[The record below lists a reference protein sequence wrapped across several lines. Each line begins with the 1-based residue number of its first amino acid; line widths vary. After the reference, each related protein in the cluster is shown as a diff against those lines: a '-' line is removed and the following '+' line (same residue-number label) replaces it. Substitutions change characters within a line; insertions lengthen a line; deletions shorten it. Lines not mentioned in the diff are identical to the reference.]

1 MFSALNSHDNSVYY
15 VLVVVDDNPI
25 CQAFHLA
32 FYSIPSVIKPSL
44 EILQPEQKNS
54 LWYK

>member
-15 VLVVVDDNPI
+15 VLVVVDHNPI